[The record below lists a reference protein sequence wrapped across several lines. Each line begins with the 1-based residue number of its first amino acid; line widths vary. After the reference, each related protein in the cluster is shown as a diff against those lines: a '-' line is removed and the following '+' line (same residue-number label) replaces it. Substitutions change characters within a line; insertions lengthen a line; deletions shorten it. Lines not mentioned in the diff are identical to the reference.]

1 MKEITD
7 FEEFD
12 FGFTSVAEEDITAP
26 VAGQVQAANDKAA
39 LMYKMILPLL
49 NNLKKDAD
57 KNAYIHWPDRKV
69 KIDQFIQKLNTIL
82 NS

>member
-12 FGFTSVAEEDITAP
+12 FGFTSVAEEDITE
-26 VAGQVQAANDKAA
+26 AANDKAQ

-57 KNAYIHWPDRKV
+57 KNDYIHWPGRTA
-69 KIDQFIQKLNTIL
+69 KIDEFVQKLDTIL
-82 NS
+82 YS